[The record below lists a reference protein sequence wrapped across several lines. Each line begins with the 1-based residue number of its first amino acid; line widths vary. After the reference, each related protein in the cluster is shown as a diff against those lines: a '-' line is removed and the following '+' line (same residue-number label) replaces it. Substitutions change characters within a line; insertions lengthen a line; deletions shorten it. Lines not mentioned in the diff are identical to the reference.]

1 MIQGGEIMYISKI
14 ELRNFRIFD
23 EVGITVY
30 VQKAINAIIS
40 ENNSGKSAIVDAL
53 RIAFSTVPYAK
64 MGNLYN
70 VVFRQIHV

>member
-1 MIQGGEIMYISKI
+1 MYISKI

-30 VQKAINAIIS
+30 FQKGINAIIS

-53 RIAFSTVPYAK
+53 RIAFSTVPYK
-64 MGNLYN
+64 KTYSLT
-70 VVFRQIHV
+70 

>member
-1 MIQGGEIMYISKI
+1 MYISKI

-30 VQKAINAIIS
+30 FQKGINAIIS

>member
-30 VQKAINAIIS
+30 FQKGINAIIS